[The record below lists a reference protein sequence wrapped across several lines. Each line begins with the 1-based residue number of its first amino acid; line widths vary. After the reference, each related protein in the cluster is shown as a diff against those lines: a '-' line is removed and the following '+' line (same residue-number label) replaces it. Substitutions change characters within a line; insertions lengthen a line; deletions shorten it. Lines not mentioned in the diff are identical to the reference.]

1 MCVDD
6 AGGSQ
11 GTENKLWH
19 LTFVGSHR
27 RGIAA
32 WRNNPGRLP
41 GVGGLWG
48 IEEEVAVFE
57 LAVGS
62 DSPGVVHS
70 VAPQRPANARRSR
83 GSMLACSENK
93 PSGSTPTSFR
103 KARGAARA
111 CAPQNVPTRPPRLR
125 HRPHPPQAS
134 AQAPGG
140 RAQVSS
146 FCAGLRWGSCRALTA
161 SPWSQGR
168 VRSRR
173 TDHLGDGPGTGGGG
187 GAAERRA
194 GRRRNHLRDGPRT
207 RRGH

>member
-1 MCVDD
+1 MCVCIDD

-11 GTENKLWH
+11 ETENKLWH

-32 WRNNPGRLP
+32 WRSNPGRLP

-62 DSPGVVHS
+62 DRPGVVHS

-83 GSMLACSENK
+83 ASVLGLLGEQ
-93 PSGSTPTSFR
+93 T
-103 KARGAARA
+103 
-111 CAPQNVPTRPPRLR
+111 L
-125 HRPHPPQAS
+125 RPHAHLPSQGPRSRMRMRAAERSHQAAAATPPPPPPPQAS
-134 AQAPGG
+134 AQALGG

-146 FCAGLRWGSCRALTA
+146 LRAGLRWVRCRALTA
-161 SPWSQGR
+161 SPWS
-168 VRSRR
+168 
-173 TDHLGDGPGTGGGG
+173 
-187 GAAERRA
+187 
-194 GRRRNHLRDGPRT
+194 
-207 RRGH
+207 

>member
-93 PSGSTPTSFR
+93 PSGPTPTSFR

-125 HRPHPPQAS
+125 HRPHPP
-134 AQAPGG
+134 PG
-140 RAQVSS
+140 Q
-146 FCAGLRWGSCRALTA
+146 CAGAWRARAGVVILCRTPLGEL
-161 SPWSQGR
+161 S
-168 VRSRR
+168 R
-173 TDHLGDGPGTGGGG
+173 TDGVAMEPRAGEEPPDGPP
-187 GAAERRA
+187 ERRA
-194 GRRRNHLRDGPRT
+194 GDGGRRRGR
-207 RRGH
+207 